1 MSTVTESTDQP
12 ISQSA
17 AESGAPTAP
26 ATRAEYCAIAVCDAF
41 GGDGEF
47 IASAFG
53 TIPAIGVRLARLTV
67 APDLLLTDGEAR
79 FVSGTWPIGADPH
92 ATEGVVVEGWSPFRT
107 IFDLVW
113 HGQRHVM
120 MIPTQID
127 AHGNTNISAIGDYA
141 KPKVALLG
149 VRGAP
154 GNSVYHPTSYWVPNH
169 STRVF
174 VPKVDMVS
182 GVGTDNAR
190 EAGPAASAH
199 HDLRRVVTN
208 LGVFAF
214 TGPDGALSVL
224 SLHPGVTLEQ
234 VRAASGCEIHTDAV
248 SDEDVP
254 VTREPSAEELRLI
267 REVID
272 PRSLRDK
279 EIPA

>member
-1 MSTVTESTDQP
+1 MSSTVTESADQP
-12 ISQSA
+12 TSSA
-17 AESGAPTAP
+17 TTAAGP
-26 ATRAEYCAIAVCDAF
+26 VTRAEYCAVAVADTFA
-41 GGDGEF
+41 GDGEF

-79 FVSGTWPIGADPH
+79 FVSGSWQIGADPH

-113 HGQRHVM
+113 HGKRHVM

-127 AHGNTNISAIGDYA
+127 GHGNTNISAIGDYA
-141 KPKVALLG
+141 QPKVQLVG

-174 VPKVDMVS
+174 VPAVDVVS

-190 EAGPAASAH
+190 AAGPAASAY

-208 LGVFAF
+208 LAVLDFG
-214 TGPDGALSVL
+214 GPDGTMRLL
-224 SLHPGVTLEQ
+224 SLHPGVTLEEF
-234 VRAASGCEIHTDAV
+234 RAATGC
-248 SDEDVP
+248 DVHVEGEVP
-254 VTREPSAEELRLI
+254 ATREPSAEELRLI
-267 REVID
+267 REAID
-272 PRSLRDK
+272 PRSLRDR
-279 EIPA
+279 EIPG